1 MILHLIL
8 NLDFNSAILGSP
20 KPNEAAP
27 VMSDLANHVAA
38 VIPDKW
44 KKVAVQLGLGMSE
57 IRAIQRNE
65 DDCFDQFMAVLE
77 HWEHTHCKPFTWG
90 TLVTVLHSHSV
101 NEPRLARKLQQEF
114 HV

>member
-1 MILHLIL
+1 ML
-8 NLDFNSAILGSP
+8 NFNFDFNFSTILGGP
-20 KPNEAAP
+20 KSTEVAP

-65 DDCFDQFMAVLE
+65 HDCFDQFMAVFE
-77 HWEHTHCKPFTWG
+77 HWKQTHCKPFTWG
-90 TLVTVLHSHSV
+90 TLVTVLYSHSV
-101 NEPRLARKLQQEF
+101 NEPILAGQLQQEF
-114 HV
+114 NH